1 MVSLLL
7 RGIRALKVVV
17 RIASL
22 ARKLARPAINKI
34 RASARSHIGGKSKEE
49 HERENAIRLG
59 DQHSDRSSK
68 G

>member
-17 RIASL
+17 RIVGL
-22 ARKLARPAINKI
+22 AGKWARPAIDRVRTYART
-34 RASARSHIGGKSKEE
+34 RAEGKAKEPDREKPLRPGG
-49 HERENAIRLG
+49 RQRNG
-59 DQHSDRSSK
+59 SSK